1 VEAVIALVI
10 TKPSSRTP
18 EHRSRF
24 PKQEAK
30 LVASLHHAY
39 GRKGGDWILLNEQL
53 PKHLKN
59 E

>member
-1 VEAVIALVI
+1 MI